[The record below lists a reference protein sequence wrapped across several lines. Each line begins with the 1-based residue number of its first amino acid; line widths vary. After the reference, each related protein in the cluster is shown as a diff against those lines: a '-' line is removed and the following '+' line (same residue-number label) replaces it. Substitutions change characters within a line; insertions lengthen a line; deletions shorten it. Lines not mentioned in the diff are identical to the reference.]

1 MWRSLWPPGLARTGG
16 AGGALSNLRAACA
29 LSPRCSSVGISLLQ
43 PFPGAGDAGI
53 CTALGATGV
62 PGCCP
67 SGHAPGTGRAGG
79 TRQGEELFKSKRSQS
94 PRPGERFL
102 LGLVG
107 LPGMCV
113 LFLQEIPSESPA
125 GVSRATGACGSAP
138 PARIVPAP
146 LCWPLYCHRHHR
158 HGQRS
163 LWLSPLAGCTPGSPL
178 CVPSLEGTMNT
189 CSSCPQGCPMSLSL
203 LSLSGASPGGAGDSY
218 VPLVTLFICP
228 VLAGLSSALGSV
240 SKLE

>member
-1 MWRSLWPPGLARTGG
+1 MWRSPRPPGLARTGG
-16 AGGALSNLRAACA
+16 AGSAPSNPRAGCA
-29 LSPRCSSVGISLLQ
+29 LSLRCSSVGISLLQ
-43 PFPGAGDAGI
+43 PFPGAGHPGI
-53 CTALGATGV
+53 CTALGAAGV

-67 SGHAPGTGRAGG
+67 SGHAPGTARAGG

-102 LGLVG
+102 LGLAG

-158 HGQRS
+158 HGQHS
-163 LWLSPLAGCTPGSPL
+163 LRLSLLGGCTPGSPL
-178 CVPSLEGTMNT
+178 CVPSLGGTMDSS
-189 CSSCPQGCPMSLSL
+189 SSCPQGCPVSLSL
-203 LSLSGASPGGAGDSY
+203 LSLSGASPRE
-218 VPLVTLFICP
+218 LVIVICP
-228 VLAGLSSALGSV
+228 W
-240 SKLE
+240 

>member
-1 MWRSLWPPGLARTGG
+1 MWRSPRPPGLARTGG
-16 AGGALSNLRAACA
+16 AGGAPSNPRAECV
-29 LSPRCSSVGISLLQ
+29 LSPRCLSVGISLLQ
-43 PFPGAGDAGI
+43 PFPGAGHPGI
-53 CTALGATGV
+53 CTALGAAGV

-67 SGHAPGTGRAGG
+67 SGHAPGTARAGG

-94 PRPGERFL
+94 PCPGERFL
-102 LGLVG
+102 LGLAG

-158 HGQRS
+158 HGQHS
-163 LWLSPLAGCTPGSPL
+163 LRLSPLGGCTPGSPL
-178 CVPSLEGTMNT
+178 FVPSLGGTMDSS
-189 CSSCPQGCPMSLSL
+189 SSCAQGCPMSLSL
-203 LSLSGASPGGAGDSY
+203 SGASPRGAGDSY
-218 VPLVTLFICP
+218 MPLVTLSICLM
-228 VLAGLSSALGSV
+228 LAGLGSALGSI
-240 SKLE
+240 SKLG

>member
-1 MWRSLWPPGLARTGG
+1 MWRSPWPPGLARTGG
-16 AGGALSNLRAACA
+16 AGGAPSTPRAMCA
-29 LSPRCSSVGISLLQ
+29 SSLWSSSGGISLLQ
-43 PFPGAGDAGI
+43 PFPGSGIQGYAGLREQ
-53 CTALGATGV
+53 LGCQHVAPRDV
-62 PGCCP
+62 PP
-67 SGHAPGTGRAGG
+67 AQPGLGG

-113 LFLQEIPSESPA
+113 LFFQEIPSESPA

-158 HGQRS
+158 HGQHS
-163 LWLSPLAGCTPGSPL
+163 LWLLPHGGCNQGSPL
-178 CVPSLEGTMNT
+178 CAPSLGGTASTESGAHNELM
-189 CSSCPQGCPMSLSL
+189 QL
-203 LSLSGASPGGAGDSY
+203 LSPGLPHVR
-218 VPLVTLFICP
+218 VPAVP
-228 VLAGLSSALGSV
+228 VGG
-240 SKLE
+240 

>member
-1 MWRSLWPPGLARTGG
+1 MEEPAAPRAGSDRRSWGCPEQSESRVCLE
-16 AGGALSNLRAACA
+16 
-29 LSPRCSSVGISLLQ
+29 PRCSSVGISLLQ
-43 PFPGAGDAGI
+43 PFPGAGHPGI
-53 CTALGATGV
+53 CTALGAAGV

-67 SGHAPGTGRAGG
+67 SGHAPGTARAGG

-102 LGLVG
+102 LGLAG

-138 PARIVPAP
+138 PARIVPAL

-158 HGQRS
+158 HGQHS
-163 LWLSPLAGCTPGSPL
+163 LRLSPLGGCTPGSPL
-178 CVPSLEGTMNT
+178 FMPSLGGTMDSS
-189 CSSCPQGCPMSLSL
+189 SSCAQGCPMSLSL
-203 LSLSGASPGGAGDSY
+203 LSLSGASPRGAGDSY
-218 VPLVTLFICP
+218 MPLVTLSICP
-228 VLAGLSSALGSV
+228 MLAGLGSALGSV
-240 SKLE
+240 SKLG

>member
-1 MWRSLWPPGLARTGG
+1 MAPRAGSDRRSWGCLEHSEGHVCLVLICWHLP
-16 AGGALSNLRAACA
+16 AAA
-29 LSPRCSSVGISLLQ
+29 
-43 PFPGAGDAGI
+43 FPWSRRSRD
-53 CTALGATGV
+53 V

-67 SGHAPGTGRAGG
+67 SGHAPGTARAGG
-79 TRQGEELFKSKRSQS
+79 GHGRVRSFLKSKRSQS

-158 HGQRS
+158 HGQHSR
-163 LWLSPLAGCTPGSPL
+163 WLSPLGGCPSGSPL
-178 CVPSLEGTMNT
+178 CVPS
-189 CSSCPQGCPMSLSL
+189 
-203 LSLSGASPGGAGDSY
+203 PGGHGERGAQWTRAAPARRAAPCPCCPRGGRA
-218 VPLVTLFICP
+218 PGEPVTLT
-228 VLAGLSSALGSV
+228 GTW
-240 SKLE
+240 

>member
-1 MWRSLWPPGLARTGG
+1 MEEPAASRAGSDRRSWGCPEQSESRVCLEPAMLVCWHLPAAAFPWSRASRDLHGPGSSWG
-16 AGGALSNLRAACA
+16 AGMLPLGTCLRH
-29 LSPRCSSVGISLLQ
+29 SPGW
-43 PFPGAGDAGI
+43 
-53 CTALGATGV
+53 
-62 PGCCP
+62 
-67 SGHAPGTGRAGG
+67 G

-102 LGLVG
+102 LGLAG

-158 HGQRS
+158 HGQHS
-163 LWLSPLAGCTPGSPL
+163 LRLSPLGGCTPGSPL
-178 CVPSLEGTMNT
+178 CVPSLGGTMDSS
-189 CSSCPQGCPMSLSL
+189 SSCPQGCPVSLSL
-203 LSLSGASPGGAGDSY
+203 LSLSGASPREP
-218 VPLVTLFICP
+218 VIVICP
-228 VLAGLSSALGSV
+228 W
-240 SKLE
+240 